1 LVPGGIDAQH
11 DLIEINA
18 GSATEGADDS
28 VQRESDLCGLEGLQG
43 QNFGRA
49 EIMELMSSML
59 MPRIVRLE
67 GEVFALRH
75 QLAQLRRLQGRETDD
90 RSEKP

>member
-1 LVPGGIDAQH
+1 MPH
-11 DLIEINA
+11 DMIEINA

-28 VQRESDLCGLEGLQG
+28 LQRESDLCGLESLPG

-49 EIMELMSSML
+49 DIMIMELMSSML

-75 QLAQLRRLQGRETDD
+75 QLAQLRRLLGRETND
-90 RSEKP
+90 RSETAEP